1 MKQLFSLITL
11 FSLLFLSSCEQKI
24 VKVACIGDSITEGFG
39 LENPDTESY
48 PTVLQ
53 SLLGAKYEVGNFGM
67 GAHTMMNK
75 GNHPYMNS
83 NEGRFRFQESL
94 AFCPD
99 VVTIMLGTN
108 DSKAMN
114 WDEHKDDFV
123 PSMKAMIDSF
133 QCLPSHPEIFVCI
146 PIPATGFAYEI
157 RPEVIENEICP
168 LVKQVAEERGLKII
182 DMNKAFQNHLN
193 TLEDYVHPNKE
204 GAKVIAEEIYKA
216 IKKQAV
222 RP

>member
-1 MKQLFSLITL
+1 MI
-11 FSLLFLSSCEQKI
+11 
-24 VKVACIGDSITEGFG
+24 KVACIGDSITEGYN
-39 LENPDTESY
+39 LENPEIEAY
-48 PTVLQ
+48 PAVLQ
-53 SLLGAKYEVGNFGM
+53 SLLGEKYAVGNFGM
-67 GAHTMMNK
+67 SAHTMMNK

-83 NEGRFRFQESL
+83 DEGRFRFQESL

-114 WDEHKDDFV
+114 WDENKDDFV
-123 PSMKAMIDSF
+123 PSMNAMIDSF

-157 RPEVIENEICP
+157 RPEIIENEICP
-168 LVKQVAEERGLKII
+168 LVKQVAEERGLKVI
-182 DMNKAFQNHLN
+182 DMNKAFLDHLN

-216 IKKQAV
+216 LQK
-222 RP
+222 